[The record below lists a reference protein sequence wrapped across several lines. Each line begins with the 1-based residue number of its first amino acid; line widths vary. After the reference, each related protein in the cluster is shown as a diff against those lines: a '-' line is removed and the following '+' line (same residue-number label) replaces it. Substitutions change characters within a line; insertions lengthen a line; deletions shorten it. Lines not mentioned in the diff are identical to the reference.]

1 MVGVDYSGEGG
12 RLRRCRFNAL
22 VSAQEVRRRDE
33 ALVKNEA
40 ETVNSSWLHVKEA
53 LDNVATSARGKAA
66 PERGKGGEMMLVR
79 LT

>member
-1 MVGVDYSGEGG
+1 
-12 RLRRCRFNAL
+12 
-22 VSAQEVRRRDE
+22 VRRRDE
-33 ALVKNEA
+33 ELVKNEV

-53 LDNVATSARGKAA
+53 LDNVATSVGGKAA